1 MNKNVKKPEL
11 LAPAGDFEKLKVA
24 FHFGADAVY
33 AGLKE
38 FSLRANTKNFNDIQ
52 IKQAI
57 DYTHDLCK
65 KIYIAMNIYF
75 FPEQSELII
84 ENLLMLNS
92 LKPDGIIISD
102 LGLLYLIRKHD
113 IKIPVHISTQANT
126 TNQYAAE
133 MYRELG
139 VSRIVLARELSLS
152 KIDMI
157 KNYAKDIEL
166 ETFIHGAMCI
176 SYSGRCLLS
185 SYMTAK
191 NMGKRKDEKQ
201 DYVRSANQGDCTHSC
216 RWEYVLREKT
226 RPDQDYEIIENEE
239 GSYILS
245 SKDICMIDKIKDLIE
260 HGIDSFKIEGRMK
273 SILYISSIVR
283 AYRQAIDNYFD
294 PGILYDNIMIKNE
307 MNVVSHREF
316 STGYFYDSP
325 EMNAN
330 VTINPVYKREMRLAA
345 LVEKVRGE
353 RLILKIFNT
362 INTKNNLEYIGRN
375 MKTLKISKIVFYD
388 NNGSIL
394 DKVNHNQNIEAVIF
408 DSSGKII
415 NSEIFDIIRME
426 SGF

>member
-126 TNQYAAE
+126 TNQYAVE

-152 KIDMI
+152 KIDVI
-157 KNYAKDIEL
+157 KNHTKDIEL

-245 SKDICMIDKIKDLIE
+245 SKDICMIDNIKDLIE

-325 EMNAN
+325 EMKAN

-394 DKVNHNQNIEAVIF
+394 DKANHNQYIEAIIF
-408 DSSGKII
+408 DGSGKII

-426 SGF
+426 SDF